1 MAGKS
6 KPSSNRRAG
15 WGGGL
20 RTAFSALVGASIL
33 LAGSVPAASA
43 HEAISFRTEDG
54 VTIRGFQF
62 GSGKAVV
69 IFSHMY
75 GTDQRIWF
83 PLAEELSR
91 RGYTAITYDYR
102 GIGQSGGKFV
112 IAQTYR
118 DALAAIAFATRSGPR
133 PIILVGASMG
143 GTVSLKAAAL
153 RQRARRP
160 VQGVV
165 VIASGTMFR
174 GLDVRPHLTS
184 LRAPKLFIAGSRD
197 QPFADSVRRMHAL
210 TPPPKTL
217 HLYPTGAHG
226 TYLFG
231 TRFGPAIRAEL
242 FAFLRRYAR

>member
-1 MAGKS
+1 MGGAF
-6 KPSSNRRAG
+6 RRACAV
-15 WGGGL
+15 L
-20 RTAFSALVGASIL
+20 AACALV
-33 LAGSVPAASA
+33 LAVRSAPAAA
-43 HEAISFRTEDG
+43 HAAISFRTDDG
-54 VTIRGFQF
+54 VTIRGYQF
-62 GSGKAVV
+62 GSGRAVV

-83 PLAEELSR
+83 PLAEELAR

-102 GIGQSGGKFV
+102 GIGRSGGRFV
-112 IAQTYR
+112 IAQTDR
-118 DALAAIAFATRSGPR
+118 DALAAIAFATRAGPR
-133 PIILVGASMG
+133 PVILIGASMG

-153 RQRARRP
+153 RQAAGRP

-174 GLDVRPHLTS
+174 GLDVRPHLSS
-184 LRAPKLFIAGSRD
+184 LRAPQLFIAGSKD

-210 TPPPKTL
+210 GPAPKTL

-231 TRFGPAIRAEL
+231 TRYGPAIRTEIID
-242 FAFLRRYAR
+242 FVRRYAR